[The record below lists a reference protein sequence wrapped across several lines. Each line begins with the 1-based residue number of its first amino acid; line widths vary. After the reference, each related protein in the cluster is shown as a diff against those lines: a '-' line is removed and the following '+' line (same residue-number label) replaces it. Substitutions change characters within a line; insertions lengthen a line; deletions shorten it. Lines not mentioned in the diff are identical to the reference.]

1 MFGGPNST
9 HSMVFDCPSLALA
22 LRMDLVTWDTTLDV
36 SLSPFWTTG
45 WLSGSQTRWLWACTD
60 RAVLHPVPED

>member
-9 HSMVFDCPSLALA
+9 HSTVFDCPALALA
-22 LRMDLVTWDTTLDV
+22 LCMDLVTWDTTPDV

-45 WLSGSQTRWLWACTD
+45 WLSGFQTRCLG
-60 RAVLHPVPED
+60 LHR